1 MPTLFTALRAQHTE
15 KPHRARIPEASSKA
29 TEEIRRA
36 PLLRA
41 DLAKL
46 FSSQASSLS
55 QLPAGEVVAP
65 EEISTVAGPAVNLPK
80 RKIAVVGAGL
90 SGLAAAYE
98 LNGLG
103 YDVIVFEARPRV
115 GGRVVMFECLGP
127 FATVRGQTCEPNV

>member
-1 MPTLFTALRAQHTE
+1 MTRQQRHDDEQCLDA
-15 KPHRARIPEASSKA
+15 PHRGE
-29 TEEIRRA
+29 RRQRKIGDGFRQQ
-36 PLLRA
+36 PGEQKP
-41 DLAKL
+41 DGT
-46 FSSQASSLS
+46 
-55 QLPAGEVVAP
+55 AGEVVAP